1 MAKKKSSSKAWLK
14 EHREDPYVQQAQ
26 REGYRSRACYKLLE
40 IQEKDRVI
48 RPGMTVL
55 DLGSAP
61 GGWSQVA
68 VALVGHSGRVIASD
82 ILPMDSL
89 AGVEFIEGDFT
100 SDDVFGQILD
110 AIGDSRVDLVLSDIA
125 PNMSGVNAVDQPRSI
140 YLVELALDMA
150 RRVLAPGGT
159 FVAKVFQGEGFD
171 ELFRAA
177 REYERLATLQYNGGY
192 SPYSTVLQAQEKL
205 FPAELDLAQA
215 RTALL
220 GSLVSIYRAMGG
232 GWVTEAERLTFPT
245 DGVAPPVAS
254 ATPQPGS

>member
-14 EHREDPYVQQAQ
+14 EHRDDPYVQQAQ

-40 IQEKDRVI
+40 IQERDRLI
-48 RPGMTVL
+48 KPGMTVL

-68 VALVGHSGRVIASD
+68 AQLVGHKGRVLASD

-100 SDDVFGQILD
+100 ADRVFEQIL
-110 AIGDSRVDLVLSDIA
+110 AALGDSPADVVISDMA
-125 PNMSGVNAVDQPRSI
+125 PNMSGVNAVDQPRSM

-150 RRVLAPGGT
+150 QQVLAPGGS

-171 ELFRAA
+171 ELYRDIRGAFGKVVTRKPKASRPRSREVYLVATQFRAA
-177 REYERLATLQYNGGY
+177 EG
-192 SPYSTVLQAQEKL
+192 
-205 FPAELDLAQA
+205 
-215 RTALL
+215 
-220 GSLVSIYRAMGG
+220 
-232 GWVTEAERLTFPT
+232 
-245 DGVAPPVAS
+245 
-254 ATPQPGS
+254 